1 VQPLDPAGTDHNPSP
16 IWLCIAIKSLCID
29 CCSDHQ
35 CRLEFEVSDFF
46 MFGSPLALVLAY
58 RKISSPD
65 DKNGERFSMFHG
77 PLLRNIM
84 IVKLVLLGML
94 ILWKI
99 VNIFR
104 YVHILCV
111 CVCVSKYTNICMCV
125 STFIICRCNL
135 FHLIFKCCKTVCL
148 QGHCTDYKLIITQCS
163 DMSL

>member
-1 VQPLDPAGTDHNPSP
+1 MQPLDLAGIDHNPSP

-65 DKNGERFSMFHG
+65 DKNGERFGMLHG
-77 PLLRNIM
+77 PLLWNIM
-84 IVKLVLLGML
+84 NVKLVLLGML

-99 VNIFR
+99 LNTFR
-104 YVHILCV
+104 YVYSLCV
-111 CVCVSKYTNICMCV
+111 CVCVFLVFARARSRACARVRVHSCMCV
-125 STFIICRCNL
+125 QIHKHMHVCKYIHYL
-135 FHLIFKCCKTVCL
+135 QLQLISSS
-148 QGHCTDYKLIITQCS
+148 I
-163 DMSL
+163 